1 MEINKKSKTEIDE
14 LNSKL
19 TNTLKQLEVERKEF
33 EQQKAQLV
41 KARNDSQNE

>member
-33 EQQKAQLV
+33 EQQKTQLV